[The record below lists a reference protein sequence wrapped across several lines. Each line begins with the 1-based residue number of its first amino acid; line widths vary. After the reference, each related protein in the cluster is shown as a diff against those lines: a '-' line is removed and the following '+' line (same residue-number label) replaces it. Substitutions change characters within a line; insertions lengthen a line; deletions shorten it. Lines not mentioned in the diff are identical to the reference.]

1 MTTAYHQLHDQLH
14 GELNDWFNKTNIW
27 LIPDEATHG
36 RPLVWP
42 LQWPWWQCKYVMGI
56 LTWPST
62 CVATRASTCV
72 ATHASSNCPLLW
84 ASTCS
89 KARASTCVITRA
101 STCVVTRARLLFK
114 NMPPGPSESPYP
126 PPPDPRPL
134 TPDHPTPDH
143 STQDHPSLAL
153 DSQRDCNL
161 KEVKGGE
168 NQNES
173 SFLHWILRILFTLHK
188 IIALYSHVH
197 LSVCEQAWH
206 SYSDS
211 KHSFPRTLSQS
222 NILFLIQTL
231 SSHNL

>member
-1 MTTAYHQLHDQLH
+1 MLRGRNQAERLSWFMKLLVWDTDDQEWVTTAYHQLHGQLH
-14 GELNDWFNKTNIW
+14 GDLNDWLNKTNIW
-27 LIPDEATHG
+27 LIPDEETHG

-42 LQWPWWQCKYVMGI
+42 HQWPWWQCKYVMGI

-126 PPPDPRPL
+126 PPQTPDPWPQTTPLRTTQPRTTRPWPW
-134 TPDHPTPDH
+134 TPSEIATWRKWREEKIKMKVHFFTGYCEFC
-143 STQDHPSLAL
+143 S
-153 DSQRDCNL
+153 
-161 KEVKGGE
+161 
-168 NQNES
+168 
-173 SFLHWILRILFTLHK
+173 LFTKL
-188 IIALYSHVH
+188 
-197 LSVCEQAWH
+197 
-206 SYSDS
+206 
-211 KHSFPRTLSQS
+211 
-222 NILFLIQTL
+222 
-231 SSHNL
+231 